1 MAYTDIDDASLFFR
15 VKLYNGNNNAQNI
28 AFDETHENMQPD
40 LVWIK
45 SRSGNTVFDHVI
57 GNSASGGGKYL
68 KTNQTTSETSNNNV
82 IYTFNTNG
90 FSVGGATF
98 VSEGGR
104 TYVAWSW
111 KESSTAGFDLVT
123 YTGNSSDGTTTQ
135 NISHSL
141 SAVPHWILVKNRADA
156 TNFAVYH
163 KGNTSSPE
171 TEIIYLNVTNATADD
186 NAFWGDTSPTSSQ
199 FRVGGDNG
207 VNGNSDAMIAYLW
220 SEKQGFSRF
229 GSYTGNGDN
238 NGTFVFTG
246 FSPAFI
252 MIKRS
257 DSTGQWGMNDT
268 KRDFNDEYGNDTSVF
283 ADNHQVE
290 TSSGSLNVDF
300 LSNGFKLRSDNNE
313 YNNNGGSYFYMAFA
327 EAPMVNSN
335 GLPSNARQ

>member
-15 VKLYNGNNNAQNI
+15 VKLYNGNNNPQNI

-135 NISHSL
+135 DISHSL
-141 SAVPHWILVKNRADA
+141 SAVPHWIIVKNRADS
-156 TNFAVYH
+156 TNWAVYH
-163 KGNTSSPE
+163 KGNTSAPE
-171 TEIIYLNVTNATADD
+171 TEVIYLNATSATSDD
-186 NAFWGDTSPTSSQ
+186 SAFFGDTAPTSSQ

-207 VNGNSDAMIAYLW
+207 VNGNSDSMIAYVW
-220 SEKQGFSRF
+220 SEVKGFSKF
-229 GSYTGNGDN
+229 GSFVGNADANGPFVYTGFRPAWVLIKNISAGGENWNLFDNKRNGF
-238 NGTFVFTG
+238 NGSGEALRANTG
-246 FSPAFI
+246 EA
-252 MIKRS
+252 
-257 DSTGQWGMNDT
+257 
-268 KRDFNDEYGNDTSVF
+268 EYDR
-283 ADNHQVE
+283 
-290 TSSGSLNVDF
+290 NVDF
-300 LSNGFKLRSDNNE
+300 LANGFKIRDSSGEVSGDGNTLI
-313 YNNNGGSYFYMAFA
+313 YMAFA
-327 EAPMVNSN
+327 ESPFVNSN
-335 GLPSNARQ
+335 GVPTNAR

>member
-141 SAVPHWILVKNRADA
+141 SAVPHWIIIKNREDA
-156 TNFAVYH
+156 TNWPTYH
-163 KGNTSSPE
+163 KGNTSAPE
-171 TEIIYLNVTNATADD
+171 TEVIYLNLTTATSDD
-186 NAFWGDTSPTSSQ
+186 SAFFGDTAPTTSQ
-199 FRVGGDNG
+199 FTVGGDNG
-207 VNGNSDAMIAYLW
+207 ANGNNDNMIAYVW
-220 SEKQGFSRF
+220 SEKKGFSKF
-229 GSYTGNGDN
+229 GSYSGNGSAD
-238 NGTFVFTG
+238 GTFVYTG
-246 FSPAFI
+246 FRPAWV
-252 MIKRS
+252 MIKITSGADGWMLFDNKRNPTNVMDKYMTADGLGA
-257 DSTGQWGMNDT
+257 DST
-268 KRDFNDEYGNDTSVF
+268 RDSI
-283 ADNHQVE
+283 
-290 TSSGSLNVDF
+290 DF
-300 LSNGFKLRSDNNE
+300 LSNGFKLRTSNGDV
-313 YNNNGGSYFYMAFA
+313 NNGTYIYICFA
-327 EAPMVNSN
+327 ESPFVNSK
-335 GLPSNARQ
+335 GITTNAR

>member
-1 MAYTDIDDASLFFR
+1 
-15 VKLYNGNNNAQNI
+15 
-28 AFDETHENMQPD
+28 MQPD

-141 SAVPHWILVKNRADA
+141 SAVPHWIIIKNREDA
-156 TNFAVYH
+156 TNWPTYH
-163 KGNTSSPE
+163 KGNTSAPE
-171 TEIIYLNVTNATADD
+171 TEVIYLNLTNATSDD
-186 NAFWGDTSPTSSQ
+186 SAFFGDTAPTTSQ
-199 FRVGGDNG
+199 FTVGGDNG
-207 VNGNSDAMIAYLW
+207 ANGNNDDMIAYVW
-220 SEKQGFSRF
+220 SEKKGFSKF
-229 GSYTGNGDN
+229 GSYSGNGSAD
-238 NGTFVFTG
+238 GTFVYTG
-246 FSPAFI
+246 FRPAWV
-252 MIKRS
+252 MIKITSGADGWMLFDNKRNPTNVMDKYMTADGLGA
-257 DSTGQWGMNDT
+257 DST
-268 KRDFNDEYGNDTSVF
+268 RDSI
-283 ADNHQVE
+283 
-290 TSSGSLNVDF
+290 DF
-300 LSNGFKLRSDNNE
+300 LSNGFKLRTSNGDV
-313 YNNNGGSYFYMAFA
+313 NNGTYIYICFA
-327 EAPMVNSN
+327 ESPFVNSK
-335 GLPSNARQ
+335 GITTNAR